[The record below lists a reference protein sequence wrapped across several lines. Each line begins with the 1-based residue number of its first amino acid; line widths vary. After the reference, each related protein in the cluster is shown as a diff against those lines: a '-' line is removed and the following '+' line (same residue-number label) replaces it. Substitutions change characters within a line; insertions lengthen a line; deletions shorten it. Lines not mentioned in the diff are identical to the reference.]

1 MATSPLKLLLAD
13 DDADDRMFFR
23 EALEELPVNVKITT
37 VNDGVQLMNHL
48 LGVTGKII
56 PDILFL
62 DLNMPLKNGFDCL
75 SEIKRNDKLKLFPVV
90 IYSTSLND
98 EVVNSLY
105 DNGADYYLHKP
116 GDFSKLRKVIH
127 EAITFVTGEDWI
139 RPPKEKFIIR
149 V

>member
-1 MATSPLKLLLAD
+1 MATSPLKLMLAD
-13 DDADDRMFFR
+13 DDADDRLFFK
-23 EALEELPVNVKITT
+23 EALQELPVNVKITT
-37 VNDGVQLMNHL
+37 VNNGVQLMNL
-48 LGVTGKII
+48 LVGTGKII

-75 SEIKRNDKLKLFPVV
+75 VEIKRNEKLKHFPVI

-98 EVVNSLY
+98 DVVNLLY
-105 DNGADYYLHKP
+105 DNGAYYYIHKP
-116 GDFSKLRKVIH
+116 GDFSKLRKIIH
-127 EAITFVTGEDWI
+127 EAIIFVTGPDWV